1 MCTTRAIAGTSPEPI
16 MFSTDTPSIAPQT
29 ACGIATLAALVA
41 LSVGAPATLAQGS
54 TTAPWPTDEFCGR
67 AQGYVT
73 LASRPARNTLH
84 EGYDSFRDSAAS
96 VQPLEAQQY
105 TVADDAQGRAR
116 LISCKLVTA
125 EALRGV
131 YGPEAARTDSS
142 CSLVNRNTFTSVLAS
157 LTPAERANAR
167 FGQGKKVAF
176 DRDTLATSAAEW
188 LEPGELATVDKRGTL
203 HLTSRS
209 WTGTEAGRG
218 VRHCHFIAPDYARRL
233 LLDGSLSLPATPVK
247 R

>member
-1 MCTTRAIAGTSPEPI
+1 MSS
-16 MFSTDTPSIAPQT
+16 MKSF
-29 ACGIATLAALVA
+29 TLAAVA
-41 LSVGAPATLAQGS
+41 VTALISITVPTSGVAQGAA
-54 TTAPWPTDEFCGR
+54 TAPWPTDEFCGR

-73 LASRPARNTLH
+73 LASRPARNVLH
-84 EGYDSFRDSAAS
+84 EGYDSFRDAAAS

-105 TVADDAQGRAR
+105 TVADPTTGQAQ
-116 LISCKLVTA
+116 LISCKLATA
-125 EALRGV
+125 EALRGAF
-131 YGPEAARTDSS
+131 GPDAARSDSS

-157 LTPAERANAR
+157 LTPAERASAR

-176 DRDTLATSAAEW
+176 DRDTVAASSAEW

-209 WTGTEAGRG
+209 WTGSEAGRG
-218 VRHCHFIAPDYARRL
+218 VRHCHFIAPDFARRI
-233 LLDGSLSLPATPVK
+233 LLDGSLTLPATPVK

>member
-1 MCTTRAIAGTSPEPI
+1 
-16 MFSTDTPSIAPQT
+16 MFSTDTPCIAPRT
-29 ACGIATLAALVA
+29 ARGIATLATAPAATAAFVVLAA
-41 LSVGAPATLAQGS
+41 LSAVAPDAYAQGS
-54 TTAPWPTDEFCGR
+54 TAPWPTDEFCGR

-73 LASRPARNTLH
+73 LSSRPARNTLH

-105 TVADDAQGRAR
+105 TVADAAQGRAR
-116 LISCKLVTA
+116 LVSCKLVTA
-125 EALRGV
+125 EALRGA

-167 FGQGKKVAF
+167 FGQGKKVSF
-176 DRDTLATSAAEW
+176 DRDTVASSAAEW

-218 VRHCHFIAPDYARRL
+218 VRHCHFIAPDYARRI
-233 LLDGSLSLPATPVK
+233 LLDGSLSLPATPAK

>member
-1 MCTTRAIAGTSPEPI
+1 MSSMKSLAIA
-16 MFSTDTPSIAPQT
+16 AL
-29 ACGIATLAALVA
+29 AVVVLAAITV
-41 LSVGAPATLAQGS
+41 PTLGMAQGS
-54 TTAPWPTDEFCGR
+54 IDTPWPTDEFCGR

-73 LASRPARNTLH
+73 LASRPARNVLH

-105 TVADDAQGRAR
+105 TVVDDAQGRSR

-125 EALRGV
+125 EALRGAF
-131 YGPEAARTDSS
+131 GADAARTDSS
-142 CSLVNRNTFTSVLAS
+142 CSLVNRNTFVSVLAS
-157 LTPAERANAR
+157 LTPAERASAR

-176 DRDTLATSAAEW
+176 DRDTVAANSVEW

-203 HLTSRS
+203 HLISRS
-209 WTGTEAGRG
+209 WTGNEAGRG
-218 VRHCHFIAPDYARRL
+218 VRHCHFIAPDFARRI
-233 LLDGSLSLPATPVK
+233 LLDGSLALPATPVK

>member
-1 MCTTRAIAGTSPEPI
+1 MKS
-16 MFSTDTPSIAPQT
+16 F
-29 ACGIATLAALVA
+29 TLAVTALIAITVPT
-41 LSVGAPATLAQGS
+41 SGVAQGAA
-54 TTAPWPTDEFCGR
+54 TAPWPTDEFCGR

-73 LASRPARNTLH
+73 LASRPARNVLH
-84 EGYDSFRDSAAS
+84 EGYDSFRDAAAS

-105 TVADDAQGRAR
+105 TVADPTTGQAQ
-116 LISCKLVTA
+116 LISCKLATA
-125 EALRGV
+125 EALRGAF
-131 YGPEAARTDSS
+131 GPDAARSDSS

-157 LTPAERANAR
+157 LTPAERASAR

-176 DRDTLATSAAEW
+176 DRDTVAASSAEW
-188 LEPGELATVDKRGTL
+188 LESDELATVDKRGTL

-209 WTGTEAGRG
+209 WTGSEAGRG
-218 VRHCHFIAPDYARRL
+218 VRHCHFIAPDFARRI

>member
-1 MCTTRAIAGTSPEPI
+1 MSS
-16 MFSTDTPSIAPQT
+16 MKSF
-29 ACGIATLAALVA
+29 TLAALAVTA
-41 LSVGAPATLAQGS
+41 LIAITVPTAGVAQGA

-73 LASRPARNTLH
+73 LASQPARNVLH
-84 EGYDSFRDSAAS
+84 EGYDSFRDAAAS

-105 TVADDAQGRAR
+105 TVADPTTGQAQ
-116 LISCKLVTA
+116 LISCKLATA
-125 EALRGV
+125 EALRGAF
-131 YGPEAARTDSS
+131 GPDAARSDSS

-157 LTPAERANAR
+157 LTTAERASAR

-176 DRDTLATSAAEW
+176 DRDIVAASSAEW

-209 WTGTEAGRG
+209 WTGSEAGRG
-218 VRHCHFIAPDYARRL
+218 VRHCHFIAPDFARRS

>member
-1 MCTTRAIAGTSPEPI
+1 MSS
-16 MFSTDTPSIAPQT
+16 MKSF
-29 ACGIATLAALVA
+29 TLAALAVTA
-41 LSVGAPATLAQGS
+41 LIAITVPTSGVAQGAA
-54 TTAPWPTDEFCGR
+54 TTPWPTDEFCGR

-73 LASRPARNTLH
+73 LASRPARNVLH
-84 EGYDSFRDSAAS
+84 EGYDSFRDATAS

-105 TVADDAQGRAR
+105 TVADPTTGQVQ
-116 LISCKLVTA
+116 LISCKLATA
-125 EALRGV
+125 EALRGAF
-131 YGPEAARTDSS
+131 GPDAARSDSS

-157 LTPAERANAR
+157 LTPAERASAR

-176 DRDTLATSAAEW
+176 DRDTVAASSAEW

-209 WTGTEAGRG
+209 WTGSEAGRG
-218 VRHCHFIAPDYARRL
+218 VRHCHFIAPDFARRI

>member
-1 MCTTRAIAGTSPEPI
+1 MSS
-16 MFSTDTPSIAPQT
+16 MKSF
-29 ACGIATLAALVA
+29 TLAVTALIAITVPT
-41 LSVGAPATLAQGS
+41 SGVAQGAA
-54 TTAPWPTDEFCGR
+54 TAPWPTDEFCGR

-73 LASRPARNTLH
+73 LASRPARNVLH
-84 EGYDSFRDSAAS
+84 EGYDSFRDAAAS

-105 TVADDAQGRAR
+105 TVADPTTGQAQ
-116 LISCKLVTA
+116 LISCKLATA
-125 EALRGV
+125 EALRGAF
-131 YGPEAARTDSS
+131 GPDAARSDSS

-157 LTPAERANAR
+157 LTPAERASAR

-176 DRDTLATSAAEW
+176 DRDTVAASSAEW
-188 LEPGELATVDKRGTL
+188 LEPDELATVDKRGTL

-209 WTGTEAGRG
+209 WTGSEAGRG
-218 VRHCHFIAPDYARRL
+218 VRHCHFIAPDFARRI

>member
-1 MCTTRAIAGTSPEPI
+1 M
-16 MFSTDTPSIAPQT
+16 STMKSY
-29 ACGIATLAALVA
+29 TLAVTALIAITVPT
-41 LSVGAPATLAQGS
+41 SGVAQGAA
-54 TTAPWPTDEFCGR
+54 TAPWPTDEFCGR

-73 LASRPARNTLH
+73 LASRPARNVLH
-84 EGYDSFRDSAAS
+84 EGYDSFRDAAAS

-105 TVADDAQGRAR
+105 TVADPTTGQAQ
-116 LISCKLVTA
+116 LISCKLATA
-125 EALRGV
+125 EALRGAF
-131 YGPEAARTDSS
+131 GPDAARSDSS

-157 LTPAERANAR
+157 LTPAERASAR

-176 DRDTLATSAAEW
+176 DRDTVAASSAEW
-188 LEPGELATVDKRGTL
+188 LEPDELATVDKRGTL

-209 WTGTEAGRG
+209 WTGSEAGRG
-218 VRHCHFIAPDYARRL
+218 VRHCHFIAPDFARRI

>member
-1 MCTTRAIAGTSPEPI
+1 MPSSSSHRLSPQTLRGLALLAAAAALTAIAP
-16 MFSTDTPSIAPQT
+16 DAR
-29 ACGIATLAALVA
+29 
-41 LSVGAPATLAQGS
+41 AQS
-54 TTAPWPTDEFCGR
+54 ATTAPWPTDEFCGR

-73 LASRPARNTLH
+73 LSNRPSRNVLH
-84 EGYDSFRDSAAS
+84 EGYDSFRGSAAS

-105 TVADDAQGRAR
+105 TVADERQGSAR

-125 EALRGV
+125 EALRAA
-131 YGPEAARTDSS
+131 YGADAARSDSS

-157 LTPAERANAR
+157 LTPAERAGAR

-176 DRDTLATSAAEW
+176 DRDTLAASAAEW

-209 WTGTEAGRG
+209 WTGTEAGRA

-233 LLDGSLSLPATPVK
+233 LLDGSLSLPSTPTK